1 MLYMSSIQKTLNL
14 ATPQFHS
21 VKNKMASMAAQL
33 LDELMGRNRNA
44 LPTDRT
50 KELSYND
57 AEVGNVRKFI
67 LNENCKKV
75 LSVCVGV

>member
-1 MLYMSSIQKTLNL
+1 MSSIQKTLNL

-57 AEVGNVRKFI
+57 AEVGNVRKLI

-75 LSVCVGV
+75 LSIYVGV

>member
-1 MLYMSSIQKTLNL
+1 MEFGNGALRCIDRKHSILQRPK
-14 ATPQFHS
+14 S
-21 VKNKMASMAAQL
+21 VYKIKMASMAAQL

-57 AEVGNVRKFI
+57 AEVGNPNNYSIRMKI
-67 LNENCKKV
+67 
-75 LSVCVGV
+75 

>member
-1 MLYMSSIQKTLNL
+1 
-14 ATPQFHS
+14 
-21 VKNKMASMAAQL
+21 MASMAAQL

-57 AEVGNVRKFI
+57 AEVGNPNNYSIRMKI
-67 LNENCKKV
+67 
-75 LSVCVGV
+75 

>member
-14 ATPQFHS
+14 ATPQIHS

-57 AEVGNVRKFI
+57 AEVGNVRKLI

-75 LSVCVGV
+75 LSIYVGV

>member
-1 MLYMSSIQKTLNL
+1 
-14 ATPQFHS
+14 
-21 VKNKMASMAAQL
+21 MASLAAQL

-57 AEVGNVRKFI
+57 AEVMPLFLFI
-67 LNENCKKV
+67 K
-75 LSVCVGV
+75 SFI

>member
-1 MLYMSSIQKTLNL
+1 
-14 ATPQFHS
+14 
-21 VKNKMASMAAQL
+21 MASMAAQL

-57 AEVGNVRKFI
+57 AEVGNVRKLI
-67 LNENCKKV
+67 LNENCIKV
-75 LSVCVGV
+75 LSVYVGV